1 MTQPISNELKQSW
14 SSKVKEEVEK
24 IKKEDIRKQRNL
36 ISSAWKSNRA
46 TIAEDVRIRSQETQ
60 PRVSRV
66 PPVVCHTYNNS
77 EESSDNSNST
87 VSAKSSG
94 KRNFAKVTA
103 NDKSK

>member
-1 MTQPISNELKQSW
+1 MTQTVSNELKQSW
-14 SSKVKEEVEK
+14 SSTVKEEVSK

-46 TIAEDVRIRSQETQ
+46 TITEDVRIRSQESQ

-66 PPVVCHTYNNS
+66 PPVVCHTSNNS

-87 VSAKSSG
+87 VSAKSNG
-94 KRNFAKVTA
+94 KRKFAKVTA